1 VSSARY
7 AYLGPEGTFTEAAL
21 RTLPEAA
28 TKELVPM
35 RTVPAALAAVRRG
48 EASAA
53 LVPIENSVEGGVAV
67 TMDELAGGSPLV
79 ILSEVVLPISFALLV
94 RPGVR
99 IEDVKRVTG
108 HPMAQGQVR
117 HWLEKYLPDAYWEP
131 AASNAAGARMVQEG
145 QFDGAF
151 AGEFAAPI
159 YGLTPLVTGIHDAFE
174 AVTRFVL
181 VGRPGRL
188 PAPTGSD
195 RTSVVV
201 RPTDDRPGALLE
213 VLQEFSVRGVNLMRI
228 ESRPTGEQLGRYWFT
243 IDAEGHLAD
252 PRVAE
257 VLTGLRR
264 RCPDVRVLG
273 SYPQADRTAPG
284 PVETL
289 V

>member
-1 VSSARY
+1 MSSARY
-7 AYLGPEGTFTEAAL
+7 TYLGPEGTFTEAAL

-28 TKELVPM
+28 TKELVPVG
-35 RTVPAALAAVRRG
+35 TVTAALAAVRSG
-48 EASAA
+48 AA
-53 LVPIENSVEGGVAV
+53 GAAFVPIENSVEGGVAV
-67 TMDELAGGSPLV
+67 TLDELAAGSLLV
-79 ILSEVVLPISFALLV
+79 IYSEVVLPISFALLV

-117 HWLEKYLPDAYWEP
+117 RWLEKFLPDAEWES

-145 QFDGAF
+145 LYDGAF

-159 YGLTPLVTGIHDAFE
+159 YGLTPLVTRIHDAFE

-181 VGRPGRL
+181 VGHPSRL

-201 RPTDDRPGALLE
+201 RPKDDRPGGLLE
-213 VLQEFSVRGVNLMRI
+213 LLQEFSVRGVNLMRI
-228 ESRPTGEQLGRYWFT
+228 ESRPTGEELGRYWFA
-243 IDAEGHLAD
+243 IDAEGHLTD

-257 VLTGLRR
+257 ALLALRR
-264 RCPDVRVLG
+264 LCPDVRLLG
-273 SYPQADRTAPG
+273 SYPRADRAG
-284 PVETL
+284 
-289 V
+289 